1 MGDLVTPKCKSY
13 PFFCNICNATH
24 YEGLT
29 AKCGASFFLINFRVQ
44 INWNKSVS
52 FFKKGILGMRRMI
65 SFVWFSIS
73 IWSLKLILRRSIR
86 LSVHLVKYNSKHS
99 CSNISQVFT
108 VNWYLR
114 PPLVYC
120 FYRSLTEA
128 CCLYIDK
135 KLRQTH
141 GVIFRIF
148 HVSFQISQGTAIG
161 HRRYSC

>member
-1 MGDLVTPKCKSY
+1 MISLRQNASHIH
-13 PFFCNICNATH
+13 FFCNICNATH

-29 AKCGASFFLINFRVQ
+29 AKCGASFFLINVRVQ

-52 FFKKGILGMRRMI
+52 FFKKGISGMHRMI
-65 SFVWFSIS
+65 SFVLCSDIASFLLLFD
-73 IWSLKLILRRSIR
+73 IWGLR
-86 LSVHLVKYNSKHS
+86 
-99 CSNISQVFT
+99 
-108 VNWYLR
+108 
-114 PPLVYC
+114 LVYC
-120 FYRSLTEA
+120 FYRSLAEA
-128 CCLYIDK
+128 CCLCSDK

>member
-1 MGDLVTPKCKSY
+1 MISLRQNASHIH
-13 PFFCNICNATH
+13 FFCNICNATH

-44 INWNKSVS
+44 INWNESVS
-52 FFKKGILGMRRMI
+52 FFKKGILGMHRMI
-65 SFVWFSIS
+65 SFVWFPILM
-73 IWSLKLILRRSIR
+73 WSLKLILD
-86 LSVHLVKYNSKHS
+86 NTSKHEFS
-99 CSNISQVFT
+99 IILTFNDI
-108 VNWYLR
+108 WYLR
-114 PPLVYC
+114 PRLVYC

-128 CCLYIDK
+128 CCLCIDK